1 MLRISIFSSK
11 ELQAVLLAMRSLD
24 KDLSKQLR
32 QQTKAVAAPE
42 WIKATRENAQTRLEH
57 RVLADTARVAVSNQ
71 NVTLKSAGVGRRLS
85 GGLLPKETGYAIEF
99 GAERFAAG
107 SGRTYSST
115 SAKGNKFTVHNRNTV
130 AQLRARKKKG
140 YVVYP
145 AAAEVI
151 PKMASLW
158 VQTVMRG
165 IHEAFESR

>member
-1 MLRISIFSSK
+1 MQISIFSSK

-24 KDLSKQLR
+24 KELAKQLR
-32 QQTKAVAAPE
+32 QQTKAVVGPE
-42 WIKATRENAQTRLEH
+42 WTKAVRENAHTRLEQ

-71 NVTLKSAGVGRRLS
+71 NVMLKSASVGRKLK
-85 GGLLPKETGYAIEF
+85 GGLLPKETAYAVEF
-99 GAERFAAG
+99 GADPFMPG
-107 SGRTYSST
+107 QGRSYTST
-115 SAKGNKFTVHNRNTV
+115 SVKGKRFTVNNRNTV

-151 PKMASLW
+151 PRLASLW

-165 IHEAFESR
+165 VYQAFESK